1 MTQSMIPSMKWQ
13 RTRPDTAARS
23 RACWTATSSKMEYTE
38 NTVICNCKHVTL
50 ADIDD
55 ALQRNAHFSDVEKE
69 FAEVQRL
76 TSCSTG
82 CGGCHDKIMAVLSE
96 RLSG

>member
-1 MTQSMIPSMKWQ
+1 M
-13 RTRPDTAARS
+13 AARS
-23 RACWTATSSKMEYTE
+23 RAFWSATSSKMDYTE
-38 NTVICNCKHVTL
+38 NTVICTCKHVTL

-55 ALQRNAHFSDVEKE
+55 ALQRNARFSDVEKE

-82 CGGCHDKIMAVLSE
+82 CGGCHDKIMGVI
-96 RLSG
+96 SGLMSG